1 MRLSH
6 SNLLWNKIRLAEPRL
21 NTASRRFWTHPDLAE
36 LFPVFLVQL
45 HRVMQGGIALMR
57 VARDHA
63 LKLRDDE
70 VAAITA
76 RYLETHINEEK
87 DHCDWLLDDLSTLGI
102 SKAEVL
108 ETAPLETV
116 VALLG
121 GQYFWALNIHPVT
134 AFGYLIVLEGKP
146 PIEAQLE
153 AIRRRTG
160 LPATA
165 FRCLQAHAEND
176 PHHIADLNRTLD
188 SMPLT
193 ATQEKT
199 LALSAFHTIDAV
211 ASVFEEIIEQHV
223 SGRSRAVSY
232 A

>member
-6 SNLLWNKIRLAEPRL
+6 SDLLWSKIRLAEPRL
-21 NTASRRFWTHPDLAE
+21 NAATHRFWKHPHLDE
-36 LFPVFLVQL
+36 LFPVFLIQL
-45 HRVMQGGIALMR
+45 HRVMQGGISLMC
-57 VARDHA
+57 VARDRA
-63 LKLRDDE
+63 LTLDGDE
-70 VAAITA
+70 VATITA

-87 DHCDWLLDDLSTLGI
+87 DHCDWLLDDIGTLGI
-102 SKAEVL
+102 SKREVL
-108 ETAPLETV
+108 EATPLNSV
-116 VALLG
+116 VSLLG
-121 GQYFWALNIHPVT
+121 AQYFWSLNIHPVT

-146 PIEAQLE
+146 PVAEQLE

-193 ATQEKT
+193 ATQQKF
-199 LALSAFHTIDAV
+199 LALSAFHTIDTV
-211 ASVFEEIIEQHV
+211 ASVFEEIIEQHT
-223 SGRSRAVSY
+223 SSRGRPISY